1 MWSQQLELY
10 LGIHTDKL
18 RFFTPDGQ
26 LIPTP
31 EEEAAA
37 EQQQRELAQQQ
48 AELAQQQVTEL
59 ESLLVRYRERF
70 GELPG

>member
-31 EEEAAA
+31 EEA
-37 EQQQRELAQQQ
+37 EQQQR
-48 AELAQQQVTEL
+48 ELAQQQVTEL

>member
-1 MWSQQLELY
+1 M
-10 LGIHTDKL
+10 
-18 RFFTPDGQ
+18 RFFTPDSY

-31 EEEAAA
+31 EEATA

-48 AELAQQQVTEL
+48 AEVAQQQVTEL
-59 ESLLVRYRERF
+59 ESLLVRYRACF

>member
-1 MWSQQLELY
+1 LWSQQLELY
-10 LGIHTDKL
+10 LGIHTYKL

-31 EEEAAA
+31 EEA
-37 EQQQRELAQQQ
+37 EQQQR
-48 AELAQQQVTEL
+48 ELAQQQVTEL